1 MVLLR
6 YLTHLSLFTGI
17 GGIDLAAE
25 AAGFHTVGQVEWAD
39 FPSAILNDH
48 WPDVPKWKD
57 IKTLTKEDFYERTG
71 RKSIDL
77 ISGGFPCQPF
87 SSAGKRRGFADD
99 RYLWPEMLRVIKELR
114 PTWVLGENVAGF
126 INMGLDQTL
135 SDLERE
141 GYAAKAFVL
150 PACGVGAWHERT
162 RTFIV
167 GADVSNTPCERY
179 GQRCEILERLSLGER
194 GFQEGEPE
202 WNEMVSAIIRSGV
215 LPDAHGI
222 GRVSLDAEAR
232 EYAEKQTEL
241 KPRHTD
247 DPSGKTAGSRCGAE
261 PRLGGM
267 ADGIPPEMDGHNIWK
282 AEPKD
287 IPRLTT
293 ETKNR
298 AARLKTLGNAVVPQ
312 QVYPILR
319 AIADIE
325 MGRCKEGCF
334 FNTNE
339 LHQEENV

>member
-39 FPSAILNDH
+39 FPSAILTDH

-99 RYLWPEMLRVIKELR
+99 RYRWPEMLRVIKELR
-114 PTWVLGENVAGF
+114 PAWVLGENVAGF
-126 INMGLDQTL
+126 INLGLDQTL
-135 SDLERE
+135 LDLERE

-150 PACGVGAWHERT
+150 PACGIGAWHERA

-167 GADVSNTPCERY
+167 GADVSNTPCQRH
-179 GQRCEILERLSLGER
+179 GQRCEIFERLSLGER
-194 GFQEGEPE
+194 GFSQDKPQ
-202 WNEMVSAIIRSGV
+202 WNEMVSAVIGRGV

-222 GRVSLDAEAR
+222 GRISFDSETR
-232 EYAEKQTEL
+232 EHYEIKTQLE
-241 KPRHTD
+241 PCNTD
-247 DPSGKTAGSRCGAE
+247 DPSGEAAGPRCSIK

-267 ADGIPPEMDGHNIWK
+267 ADGIPPQMDGHNIWK

-287 IPRLTT
+287 VPRLTT

-298 AARLKTLGNAVVPQ
+298 ALRLKTLGNAVVPQ
-312 QVYPILR
+312 QAYPILR

-334 FNTNE
+334 FE
-339 LHQEENV
+339 LKNIKTEENV